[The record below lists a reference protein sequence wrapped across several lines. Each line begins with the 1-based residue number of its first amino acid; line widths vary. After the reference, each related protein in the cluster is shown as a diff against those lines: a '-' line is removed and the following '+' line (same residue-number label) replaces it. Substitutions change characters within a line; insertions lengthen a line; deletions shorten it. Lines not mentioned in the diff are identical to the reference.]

1 MRTARIGLVV
11 WLATLASIGFCEA
24 LLAAET
30 GTLTYPAED
39 NIDMR
44 EGTIE
49 FWLEVCFDVQEHL
62 PSTEKYD
69 GLLALVRLAGES
81 GGVTMGY
88 FAGAGYK
95 PSAGLFCSLAS
106 KKATL
111 HGFFLGKFL
120 PKPDEWLHL
129 ALSWKGKKFWF
140 HLDGEQRVEKTC
152 LEFIHLAFGPM
163 GQHPIFFGDKWHRRA
178 EMVIDEL
185 RISTV
190 ARRPDELGC
199 HGRLEVDPYTL
210 VLDSFDGRFTPD
222 GKKRTQSAAVF
233 AGVGGLPS
241 KQCEFVGGRFGKGL
255 AFSRATGKEVE
266 MR

>member
-1 MRTARIGLVV
+1 MRTSRIGLS
-11 WLATLASIGFCEA
+11 ACSAALASIACCQT
-24 LLAAET
+24 LSAAET

-49 FWLEVCFDVQEHL
+49 FWLRVCFDVQEHL
-62 PSTEKYD
+62 PSTDKYD
-69 GLLALVRLAGES
+69 GLLALVRLAGGS

-120 PKPDEWLHL
+120 PKPDEWHHL

-163 GQHPIFFGDKWHRRA
+163 GQHPIFIGDKWHRRA

-190 ARRPDELGC
+190 ARRSSELGW
-199 HGRLEVDPYTL
+199 HGKLRVDPYTL
-210 VLDSFDGRFTPD
+210 VLDPLDGSFTPD
-222 GKKRTQSAAVF
+222 GKKRTEPAVVF
-233 AGVGGLPS
+233 GGVGGVPS
-241 KQCEFVGGRFGKGL
+241 KQCELVEGRFGNGL
-255 AFSRATGKEVE
+255 AFLETTGTGAKSK
-266 MR
+266 

>member
-1 MRTARIGLVV
+1 MRASRRGL
-11 WLATLASIGFCEA
+11 LACLAILAFIAFWQTVC
-24 LLAAET
+24 AAET

-49 FWLEVCFDVQEHL
+49 FWLKVCFDVQQHL
-62 PSTEKYD
+62 PSTEKYH
-69 GLLALVRLAGES
+69 GLLALVKLTGES

-106 KKATL
+106 KNDRL
-111 HGFFLGKFL
+111 HGFFLGDFL
-120 PKPDEWLHL
+120 PKPDEWHHL

-140 HLDGEQRVEKTC
+140 HLDGEQRAEKTC
-152 LEFIHLAFGPM
+152 LESIHLAFGPM

-185 RISTV
+185 RISTI
-190 ARRPDELGC
+190 ARRPDEFGC
-199 HGRLEVDPYTL
+199 HGKLEVDPYTL
-210 VLDSFDGRFTPD
+210 ILDRFDGSFRPD
-222 GKKRTQSAAVF
+222 GETRTAPTVAF
-233 AGVGGLPS
+233 GGVGGLPS
-241 KQCEFVGGRFGKGL
+241 KQCEFAEGHFGKGL
-255 AFSRATGKEVE
+255 AFLRATDRGAESK
-266 MR
+266 